1 MNTTTQRPT
10 PETDD
15 AARKGAYLTH
25 GKYPETCGKQ
35 IVHIDFARKL
45 ERERDEAQER
55 AESKHGLWMA
65 ELSRVTGLEKQL
77 EAMRKERDEAKE
89 ELENWKA
96 SGIHSCHDECKRPLC
111 VANRKIKA
119 MREAIKE
126 AWIEIQYAEAGF
138 AGLALRVCPN
148 DSAVE
153 SVLNR
158 MTEALAKLQPFLK

>member
-15 AARKGAYLTH
+15 TARKGAYLTH

-45 ERERDEAQER
+45 ERERDVAQER

-77 EAMRKERDEAKE
+77 EAMRKERDEVKE

-119 MREAIKE
+119 MREAIKNIYYLTE
-126 AWIEIQYAEAGF
+126 GCADGAPDASAHDKLCNEIA
-138 AGLALRVCPN
+138 
-148 DSAVE
+148 D
-153 SVLNR
+153 
-158 MTEALAKLQPFLK
+158 KLQPFLKS